1 MSTINAQAGNSSE
14 FSAIIK
20 VSDGTAN
27 LALQTNGANAVVI
40 DNNQNANFATTGAV
54 TIPAGTT
61 NNRPTAVNGMV
72 RYNTTTYSLET
83 YVGGSWQSV
92 VTNTPTYSVD

>member
-1 MSTINAQAGNSSE
+1 MSTINAQAGNSTT

-20 VSDGTAN
+20 ISDGTAN

-40 DNNQNANFATTGAV
+40 DNNQNANFVTTGAV

-61 NNRPTAVNGMV
+61 NNRPTGVNGMI
-72 RYNTTTYSLET
+72 RYNTFTANLEA
-83 YVGGSWQSV
+83 YVGGSW
-92 VTNTPTYSVD
+92 VTFP

>member
-40 DNNQNANFATTGAV
+40 NSNQVANFTSTGAV
-54 TIPAGTT
+54 TLPAGTT
-61 NNRPTAVNGMV
+61 NNRPTGVNGMI
-72 RYNTTTYSLET
+72 RYNSSTANLEA
-83 YVGGSWQSV
+83 YIGGAW
-92 VTNTPTYSVD
+92 VTFP

>member
-1 MSTINAQAGNSSE
+1 MSTINAQAGNSTA

-27 LALQTNGANAVVI
+27 LALQTNGSNAVVI
-40 DNNQNANFATTGAV
+40 DQSQIANFTSTGAV

-61 NNRPTAVNGMV
+61 NNRPTGVNGMI
-72 RYNTTTYSLET
+72 RYNTSTANLEA
-83 YVGGSWQSV
+83 YVSGVWI
-92 VTNTPTYSVD
+92 TFP

>member
-40 DNNQNANFATTGAV
+40 NSNQVANFTSTGAV
-54 TIPAGTT
+54 TLPAGTT
-61 NNRPTAVNGMV
+61 NNRPTGVNGMI
-72 RYNTTTYSLET
+72 RYNTSTANLEA
-83 YVGGSWQSV
+83 YVGGAW
-92 VTNTPTYSVD
+92 VTFP

>member
-1 MSTINAQAGNSSE
+1 MSTINAQAGNATA

-20 VSDGTAN
+20 SSDATAN

-40 DNNQNANFATTGAV
+40 DNNQNANFVTTGAV

-61 NNRPTAVNGMV
+61 NNRPTGVDGMI
-72 RYNTTTYSLET
+72 RYNGSTANLEA
-83 YVGGSWQSV
+83 YLGGVWI
-92 VTNTPTYSVD
+92 NFP

>member
-40 DNNQNANFATTGAV
+40 NQSQIANFTSTGAV
-54 TIPAGTT
+54 TLPAGTT
-61 NNRPTAVNGMV
+61 NNRPTGVNGMI
-72 RYNTTTYSLET
+72 RYNSSNTTFEVYASGVWKNL
-83 YVGGSWQSV
+83 
-92 VTNTPTYSVD
+92 P

>member
-27 LALQTNGANAVVI
+27 LALQTNGSNAVVI
-40 DNNQNANFATTGAV
+40 DQSQIANFTSTGAV
-54 TIPAGTT
+54 TLPAGTT
-61 NNRPTAVNGMV
+61 NNRPTGVNGMI
-72 RYNTTTYSLET
+72 RYNSSTANLEC
-83 YVGGSWQSV
+83 YVNGTWI
-92 VTNTPTYSVD
+92 TFP

>member
-40 DNNQNANFATTGAV
+40 DNNQNANFTSTGAV
-54 TIPAGTT
+54 TLPAGTT
-61 NNRPTAVNGMV
+61 NNRPTGVNGMI
-72 RYNTTTYSLET
+72 RYNSSTANLEA
-83 YVGGSWQSV
+83 YVGGAW
-92 VTNTPTYSVD
+92 VTFP